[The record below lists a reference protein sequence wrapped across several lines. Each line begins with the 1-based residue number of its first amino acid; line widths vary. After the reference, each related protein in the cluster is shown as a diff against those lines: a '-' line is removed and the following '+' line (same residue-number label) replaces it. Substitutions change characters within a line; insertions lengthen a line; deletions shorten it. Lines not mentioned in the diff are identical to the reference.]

1 LPPTADLGAL
11 ELQNVHLQKVRQ
23 IVKRFDDTSIDTKQR
38 AHLSPTERTALVVF
52 SSIAAGAKERQ
63 RIDRLDLDCLAF
75 A

>member
-1 LPPTADLGAL
+1 MPPTADLGAL

-38 AHLSPTERTALVVF
+38 AHLSPTERTAFVVL
-52 SSIAAGAKERQ
+52 SSIAMKERH